1 MKRSLRLTCATA
13 ILAAFASLPAQAAT
27 FLIDL
32 SLGGAGS
39 SIVLHGGDPFSTLRV
54 TGEIETAATGPVA
67 ASALER
73 WQFSFFQD
81 AEITPVASIS
91 STDAGANAGSGTFEV
106 VGNDLFSSGFLLG
119 VWSNLAGIQHDTSIR
134 FNANKQLVI
143 YAREDD
149 LSNNQSSKSFENGFS
164 LVQNTSCTSLELTQ
178 TGPLACAPDGQVR
191 IGQLAARVAQP
202 VPVPLPA
209 AGLMLLAG
217 LAGLGIAA
225 RRRATA

>member
-1 MKRSLRLTCATA
+1 VERSLRLTCATA
-13 ILAAFASLPAQAAT
+13 ILAVFASLPAQAAT

-32 SLGGAGS
+32 SLGGGGS

-54 TGEIETAATGPVA
+54 TGEIETSATGPVA

-73 WQFSFFQD
+73 WQFSFFRD
-81 AEITPVASIS
+81 AETAPVASIRN
-91 STDAGANAGSGTFEV
+91 TDTGANAGTGTFEV

-149 LSNNQSSKSFENGFS
+149 LSNNEGSKSFETGFS
-164 LVQNTSCTSLELTQ
+164 LIQNTSCATLDLSQ
-178 TGPLACAPDGQVR
+178 SGPLACAPDGRVR

-209 AGLMLLAG
+209 AGFLLLAG